1 MSARTLA
8 EQSPST
14 RHRAR
19 VVKRERAARTREEQS
34 PSTRD
39 WARAANRE
47 QIAGTRAVQSPCTR
61 DRARVVERER
71 SADAFSSLLPFQQR
85 TQQLG
90 EDLRRLEP
98 LQSNRPRCLFPDE
111 LHNNHANQGDA
122 GSVRVSGVGMCEHG
136 HVNGLHQRGGGG
148 GVHGEDVDG
157 EGSGGGR
164 SEAASLRYGVHA
176 RSRRLPALFSIA
188 EPHVSQQYG
197 GCLSFVF
204 HAKQEHYL
212 VTQASCGSS
221 IFER

>member
-19 VVKRERAARTREEQS
+19 VVERERAARTREEQS

-71 SADAFSSLLPFQQR
+71 SADAFSSLSPFQQR

-148 GVHGEDVDG
+148 GSTVRMSTVKVVV
-157 EGSGGGR
+157 EGDRKQLHFGTAFMR
-164 SEAASLRYGVHA
+164 DPVVC
-176 RSRRLPALFSIA
+176 RLC
-188 EPHVSQQYG
+188 
-197 GCLSFVF
+197 CLS
-204 HAKQEHYL
+204 L
-212 VTQASCGSS
+212 NLT
-221 IFER
+221 